1 MLIFAALAF
10 ILIVLFV
17 RRAIPFLLAWVIAWA
32 TWSAT
37 KNLSLMATTSLAT
50 LLVSSWALDAAVGH
64 ARTRTI
70 VLAAEVATAALAAG
84 GTAFQAAAAS
94 SSYAFWIGLATATA
108 AAAIV
113 AHWRQIA
120 F

>member
-1 MLIFAALAF
+1 
-10 ILIVLFV
+10 
-17 RRAIPFLLAWVIAWA
+17 
-32 TWSAT
+32 
-37 KNLSLMATTSLAT
+37 MAMGSLAT
-50 LLVSSWALDAAVGH
+50 LLVSSWVLDAAVGH

-70 VLAAEVATAALAAG
+70 VLTAEVATAALVAG
-84 GTAFQAAAAS
+84 AIAFQFALGS
-94 SSYAFWIGLATATA
+94 SAYALWIGLATALA

>member
-10 ILIVLFV
+10 LLLVLFA
-17 RRAIPFLLAWVIAWA
+17 RRAIPFLLAGVAAGAI
-32 TWSAT
+32 WSTT
-37 KNLSLMATTSLAT
+37 KSLSLMATVSLAA
-50 LLVSSWALDAAVGH
+50 LLVSSWVLDAAVGH

-70 VLAAEVATAALAAG
+70 VLTAEVATAALAAG
-84 GTAFQAAAAS
+84 GTAFQVAMGS
-94 SSYAFWIGLATATA
+94 SVYAVWIGLATATT